1 MPASPVFFQ
10 YCVLFFTTPSAD
22 ARLPRLGRL
31 PLRFYSPPCKGIQGA
46 ELQKTILATDLDG
59 TFLGGTDAQ
68 RAELYDWIL
77 TRRHEIVLIYAS
89 GRSLTAM
96 QDVLTGLP
104 LQPDHIIAD
113 VGTSFYTGP
122 QYLPHDGMEA
132 WFDGCWATDAKE
144 RIHAVLQNHPHL
156 KNQPDIEGRRISC
169 FYTDEVL
176 ALAAR
181 EAVEPLGF
189 DVLLSDNLYFDV
201 LPCGVQKGPTLLRTL
216 QALNLSPERTLVAG
230 DTLNDLSLFQTGLA
244 GVAVANREPLLSAAI
259 ADLAHVHQ
267 SELEG
272 AGGVLEA
279 LRRFH

>member
-1 MPASPVFFQ
+1 
-10 YCVLFFTTPSAD
+10 
-22 ARLPRLGRL
+22 
-31 PLRFYSPPCKGIQGA
+31 
-46 ELQKTILATDLDG
+46 
-59 TFLGGTDAQ
+59 
-68 RAELYDWIL
+68 
-77 TRRHEIVLIYAS
+77 
-89 GRSLTAM
+89 M

-132 WFDGCWATDAKE
+132 WFDGCWPTDARE
-144 RIHAVLQNHPHL
+144 RVHAVLQSHPHL
-156 KNQPDIEGRRISC
+156 KPQPHIEGRRISC
-169 FYTDEVL
+169 FYTDEAL

-181 EAVEPLGF
+181 EAVAPLGF
-189 DVLLSDNLYFDV
+189 DVLLSDNMYFDV
-201 LPCGVQKGPTLLRTL
+201 LPRGVQKGPTLLRTL
-216 QALNLSPERTLVAG
+216 QALNLPPERTLVAG

-259 ADLAHVHQ
+259 VDLAHVHK